1 MNKVERIFKWLN
13 DGYSIKKVGQM
24 HTSIVK
30 NGNFFN
36 YTNFGSSAIK
46 ANKKEL
52 EWLLTEIFDDSEEF
66 YIIGNDGYFRST
78 SDLIDI
84 TDRKTYTFTLWS
96 RDIFTRQE
104 KPLKQYE
111 MTLSEMLRSY
121 YDVAEKYYK
130 DHKMNK
136 PHFAISCENP
146 FFRYWNF
153 CI

>member
-1 MNKVERIFKWLN
+1 MTKVERIFKWLN
-13 DGYSIKKVGQM
+13 DGYSVKKVGQM
-24 HTSIVK
+24 HTAIVK
-30 NGNFFN
+30 DGRLFYWNNCGR
-36 YTNFGSSAIK
+36 SAIK

-52 EWLLTEIFDDSEEF
+52 AWLLTEIFDEADEF

-78 SDLIDI
+78 SELIDI
-84 TDRKTYTFTLWS
+84 TDRKTYTFMLWS
-96 RDIFTRQE
+96 RDIFTKQE

-121 YDVAEKYYK
+121 EKIAEKYH
-130 DHKMNK
+130 DSHNMNGS
-136 PHFAISCENP
+136 HFAISCENP

>member
-1 MNKVERIFKWLN
+1 
-13 DGYSIKKVGQM
+13 
-24 HTSIVK
+24 
-30 NGNFFN
+30 
-36 YTNFGSSAIK
+36 
-46 ANKKEL
+46 
-52 EWLLTEIFDDSEEF
+52 
-66 YIIGNDGYFRST
+66 
-78 SDLIDI
+78 
-84 TDRKTYTFTLWS
+84 
-96 RDIFTRQE
+96 
-104 KPLKQYE
+104 